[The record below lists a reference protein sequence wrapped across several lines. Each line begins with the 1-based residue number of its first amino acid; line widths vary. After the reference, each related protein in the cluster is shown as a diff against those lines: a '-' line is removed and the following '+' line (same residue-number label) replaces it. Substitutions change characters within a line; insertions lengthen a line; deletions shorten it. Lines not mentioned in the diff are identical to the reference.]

1 MSPHAMPDSD
11 YSLLVEHC
19 IRHGQYAEG
28 LQAAKASLSFDFFQI
43 SILYAAALLSFQTDG
58 FPEAREFYLQCL
70 LQDPECEARR
80 REFFELFG
88 GYYINP
94 LR

>member
-28 LQAAKASLSFDFFQI
+28 LQAAKASLSFDFF
-43 SILYAAALLSFQTDG
+43 SAPILYAAALLLFQTGDFHG
-58 FPEAREFYLQCL
+58 AKEFYRQCL
-70 LQDPECEARR
+70 LQDSECEARR

-88 GYYINP
+88 EYYIQP